1 MPRQAKPAMQS
12 PLKLLCNHLISSHLV
27 YNRTLKRYKAERS
40 PCQQENVCSIRSEV
54 SSSVMTCVVFF
65 VVPNMCFRCAE
76 YACEERECK
85 CPCVCRMLEN
95 EEFKCNVLVRKECLE
110 EISNQQSNASKA
122 CTGRNTHRVR
132 GTGELGAA
140 RRSGWACYGL
150 GGRSGSSC
158 DCSVAGYSVTSA
170 WAAGGCGE

>member
-27 YNRTLKRYKAERS
+27 HNRTLKRYKAERS
-40 PCQQENVCSIRSEV
+40 PSQQENVCSIRSEV

-85 CPCVCRMLEN
+85 CPCMPHAGERRIQMQCVYAKGA
-95 EEFKCNVLVRKECLE
+95 FKGNKRSTIRRLQGLHRKKRP
-110 EISNQQSNASKA
+110 SRS
-122 CTGRNTHRVR
+122 RHR
-132 GTGELGAA
+132 
-140 RRSGWACYGL
+140 
-150 GGRSGSSC
+150 
-158 DCSVAGYSVTSA
+158 
-170 WAAGGCGE
+170 